1 MSEERKECGKNKLSG
16 LVMQEIIAKTRTFR
30 RFVEKELLST
40 ATLQELIDLARL
52 GGSARNGQPWQYM
65 IVNNPDLCARIF
77 PFLSWAGYLTDW
89 HGPVAGERPSAYI
102 LCLLNKKRL
111 KGPES
116 EAQFDL
122 GIATQNLLLG
132 AMEKRIGGCRIG
144 AFNPKLASLF
154 KLADHLHLS
163 LVIALGKPKET
174 VIIEQCKDEDDV
186 RYWRDEQGVHHVPKR
201 SLASCLLDI
210 ELRDDLTIESSNL

>member
-1 MSEERKECGKNKLSG
+1 
-16 LVMQEIIAKTRTFR
+16 MQEIIAKTRTFR
-30 RFVEKELLST
+30 RFVEKDTIST
-40 ATLQELIDLARL
+40 ATLYELIDLARL

-65 IVNNPDLCARIF
+65 LVNSPEICEKIF
-77 PFLSWAGYLTDW
+77 PYLGWAGYLSDW
-89 HGPVAGERPSAYI
+89 KGPVEGERPSAYV
-102 LCLLNKKRL
+102 LCLLNKNRL

-122 GIATQNLLLG
+122 GVATQNMLLG

-154 KLADHLHLS
+154 DLPDHLHLS
-163 LVIALGKPKET
+163 LVVALGKPRET
-174 VIIEQCKDEDDV
+174 VIIEECTNEDDI

-201 SLASCLLDI
+201 SLESCLVDVA
-210 ELRDDLTIESSNL
+210 LR